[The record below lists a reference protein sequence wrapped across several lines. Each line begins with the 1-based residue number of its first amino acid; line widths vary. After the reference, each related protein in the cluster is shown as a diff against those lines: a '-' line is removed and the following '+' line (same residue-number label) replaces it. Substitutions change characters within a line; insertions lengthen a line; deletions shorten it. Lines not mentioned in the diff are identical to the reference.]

1 MFQFNSSHL
10 LVSVTSSAGPSH
22 YCVPRNTV
30 VVLGLLLQCFLFAFF
45 VVVVVVEVGPLR
57 ATIDLAARGINN
69 SLNPSIELNGIPFN
83 ADPPVKCNKCL
94 CCFGKSGPTESRCA
108 SVEALI
114 SICRDERSSVILHA
128 QLLITSKPH

>member
-30 VVLGLLLQCFLFAFF
+30 VVLCLLLLCFLFAFF
-45 VVVVVVEVGPLR
+45 VVEVGPLR
-57 ATIDLAARGINN
+57 ATVDLAARGINN

-83 ADPPVKCNKCL
+83 ADPSVKCNKCL
-94 CCFGKSGPTESRCA
+94 CCFGKSGLTESRCA

-114 SICRDERSSVILHA
+114 SICRDERSSVILHV